1 MSDTLFHVEAS
12 HSIYVNRLASKE
24 VNQLNEFWLKYLRMM
39 QNALQDY
46 DPSIAKRELNA
57 LISQINEIITFNM
70 ADISEQLFLDLD
82 EFAEYETQFQV
93 KAIAA
98 ATGQSL
104 ALPATEQVIAAAIAS
119 PIDMGKAGAVN
130 LKPWI
135 NSITEKQKQYI
146 EGEIKLGYANGVTTS
161 QIITD
166 IVGSKSQSYSNGA
179 LELSR
184 KDTASLARTAIN
196 HYATTARDQVYQKNS
211 KVVIGYRIIAT
222 LDMKTSDPCRKRDG
236 MEIIYSETKKRPKAP
251 FHPNCRTSDVPIIA
265 GQPRNLTG
273 QRASKGGEMVDGKLK
288 PDPKPVNSGTD
299 YYEFLS
305 KQPAEFIDNVLGK
318 TIGKAFRNSGVT
330 PAQFQQYAVK
340 AINKPM
346 TIDNV
351 KAMDKKLFDYIE
363 SLSKK

>member
-1 MSDTLFHVEAS
+1 MSDTLFQVEAS

-46 DPSIAKRELNA
+46 DPSIARRELNA
-57 LISQINEIITFNM
+57 LIASINEVIAANM
-70 ADISEQLFLDLD
+70 SDIGEQLFLDLD

-104 ALPATEQVIAAAIAS
+104 ALPATEQVIAAAIAN

-130 LKPWI
+130 LKPWL

-146 EGEIKLGYANGVTTS
+146 SGAIKLGYANGVTTS

-184 KDTASLARTAIN
+184 KDTASLARTSIN
-196 HYATTARDQVYQKNS
+196 HYATTARHLVYDKNS
-211 KVVIGYRIIAT
+211 KVVEGYMWIST
-222 LDMKTSDPCRKRDG
+222 LDS
-236 MEIIYSETKKRPKAP
+236 
-251 FHPNCRTSDVPIIA
+251 RTSKVCISRDKKEYIYGKTKSFQRPPAHPQCRSSTVALIK
-265 GQPRNLTG
+265 GKRNLAG
-273 QRASKGGEMVDGKLK
+273 QRASKGGEIVNGKLI
-288 PDPKPVNSGTD
+288 PDPKPVSSGVD
-299 YYEFLS
+299 YMNWL
-305 KQPAEFIDNVLGK
+305 KTQPAQFQDDVLGK
-318 TIGKAFRNSGVT
+318 TKGKIFRNSGISADKFAGLLVNRVGEPLT
-330 PAQFQQYAVK
+330 IKDMAKKDKRIHQYLQD
-340 AINKPM
+340 M
-346 TIDNV
+346 Q
-351 KAMDKKLFDYIE
+351 
-363 SLSKK
+363 